1 MALEPADPRALEG
14 DDAVK
19 SDNKNP
25 NTPIDRERGPGADAH
40 ASRDAPP
47 AGRPPARATRRRRS
61 DQTPIAYAA
70 CVTLSA
76 VSDVLLVLRASVACA
91 TCASVAAQVLDGAR
105 PRVPRHAERGNVRVA
120 GGHAAYTQPG
130 DTTPRAPPPA
140 HAARCAHAQHEVT
153 TVRCPPV
160 RHRLCGRLTFMRTSD
175 TRAA

>member
-1 MALEPADPRALEG
+1 MN
-14 DDAVK
+14 AVE

-76 VSDVLLVLRASVACA
+76 VSDVLLVPARVCGLCHM
-91 TCASVAAQVLDGAR
+91 CLSVAAQVPSTALGLGSHDTPNAVTSASRTG
-105 PRVPRHAERGNVRVA
+105 
-120 GGHAAYTQPG
+120 TQPG

-153 TVRCPPV
+153 TVDGAVSARATP
-160 RHRLCGRLTFMRTSD
+160 FMRTSD
-175 TRAA
+175 IYADV

>member
-1 MALEPADPRALEG
+1 MAP
-14 DDAVK
+14 V
-19 SDNKNP
+19 NKNP

-76 VSDVLLVLRASVACA
+76 VSDVLLVPARVCALWTVPHVLICGCAGSV
-91 TCASVAAQVLDGAR
+91 DGAR
-105 PRVPRHAERGNVRVA
+105 RGLGSHDTPNAVTSASRT
-120 GGHAAYTQPG
+120 GTQPG

-160 RHRLCGRLTFMRTSD
+160 RHLCGRLTFMRTSD